1 MGLSGGVRRSRLP
14 SRHFFESMILLYPL
28 AGYFGALQCNI
39 QPTMSMRLQFWDF
52 CCVPKY
58 RDRKLRLGQVIAF
71 QHLLISAF
79 LLATLVSSVFVFL
92 SDVKS
97 QQNLRQ
103 DLWVFFGGS
112 FYCLKSNIGDAFLGR
127 QANGLQNTT
136 CRKGPN
142 TYLLLVTKW
151 HWDSSQYPA
160 WPVHPVVCM

>member
-1 MGLSGGVRRSRLP
+1 MSSTWMVHLRFRIFGAYGPQWWVRRSRLP

-79 LLATLVSSVFVFL
+79 LLATLVSSVFVF

-127 QANGLQNTT
+127 QATVYKTQHAGRDRTLT
-136 CRKGPN
+136 CC
-142 TYLLLVTKW
+142 W
-151 HWDSSQYPA
+151 
-160 WPVHPVVCM
+160 